1 MTLSYYC
8 KHCNRHFYK
17 LVPQCEINKDEAY
30 CRACGRIARLDRED
44 YIDTVL
50 KNLEGL
56 KDDVHGLTVDMRE
69 VRSGLGEAVGEAVWR
84 A

>member
-8 KHCNRHFYK
+8 KNCNRHFYK

-30 CRACGRIARLDRED
+30 CKACGRIARLDRED

-50 KNLEGL
+50 KNLGGL
-56 KDDVHGLTVDMRE
+56 KDDVHGLTVDMGE
-69 VRSGLGEAVGEAVWR
+69 VRSGLREAVGEAVWNV
-84 A
+84 